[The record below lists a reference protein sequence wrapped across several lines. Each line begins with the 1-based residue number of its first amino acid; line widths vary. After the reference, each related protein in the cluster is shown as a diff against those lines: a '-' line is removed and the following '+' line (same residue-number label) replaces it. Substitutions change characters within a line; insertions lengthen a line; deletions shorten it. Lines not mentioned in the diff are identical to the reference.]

1 MSNDLG
7 RFQLGEFVPIT
18 LGSVAGNNVP
28 SWPTACPTIKTFIET
43 DFTSAIETLRPMA
56 RDLLRV
62 TGMFYYPIR
71 LSSSYTAGK
80 VYLVTKSWAISGS
93 TYVETEQFR
102 VVAGGD
108 ADGGAI
114 GAAALRRPEALAVVY
129 ALDSGKIKSARNPR

>member
-1 MSNDLG
+1 MSAMG

-18 LGSVAGNNVP
+18 LVSVDGNDAP
-28 SWPTACPTIKTFIET
+28 SWPTACPTIKTFAHDDLT
-43 DFTSAIETLRPMA
+43 TAIETLRPMA

-80 VYLVTKSWAISGS
+80 AYLVTKSWAIGGS
-93 TYVETEQFR
+93 TYVDSDQFR

-108 ADGGAI
+108 ADGGAM
-114 GAAALRRPEALAVVY
+114 GAAVLRRPEAQAVVY
-129 ALDSGKIKSARNPR
+129 TLNSGKLKASRNPR